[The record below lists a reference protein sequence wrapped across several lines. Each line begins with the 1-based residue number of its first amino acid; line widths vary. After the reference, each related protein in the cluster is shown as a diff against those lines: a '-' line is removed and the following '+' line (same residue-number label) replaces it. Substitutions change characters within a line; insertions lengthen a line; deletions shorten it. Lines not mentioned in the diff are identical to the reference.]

1 MNRTRLFLIIICFT
15 NLCYAQNDVESIIR
29 VADSLYADLRYDLAI
44 IEFKRASV
52 LYPENEY
59 NYQVHSKMAL
69 CYKKLGYFI
78 EAINIHKTLLAKDS
92 SQWGSII
99 EIASIYQLMGQFS
112 DSNRFIKKYF
122 SSLESSKKD
131 SLNFLR
137 SCNYFALMKV
147 DSSKFYFNSI
157 KEKELGEF
165 IDRNLKIITHFQ
177 DSKKYNHK
185 SAKYLN
191 ILFPGAGYLY
201 LDMPQTFAATL
212 FVESLFL
219 YSTIITYN
227 NQYAIGTLFGGLFF
241 SGFYLGSIY
250 GAEQFAKKKTKNMYK
265 KYYDKLIFGFTKT

>member
-1 MNRTRLFLIIICFT
+1 MNQTRLLLIIIFFT
-15 NLCYAQNDVESIIR
+15 NLFYAKNDLGSIIR
-29 VADSLYADLRYDLAI
+29 VGDSLYADLRYDLAI

-52 LYPENEY
+52 LYPKNEH

-92 SQWGSII
+92 SQWDSII

-112 DSNRFIKKYF
+112 DSNRFINKYF
-122 SSLESSKKD
+122 SSLESDKKD
-131 SLNFLR
+131 SLTFLM

-147 DSSKFYFNSI
+147 DSSRFFFESI
-157 KEKELGEF
+157 EEKELGTLVN
-165 IDRNLKIITHFQ
+165 RNLKIINQFEQ
-177 DSKKYNHK
+177 LKKYNHK

-219 YSTIITYN
+219 YATVITYN
-227 NQYAIGTLFGGLFF
+227 NQYAIGTLFGGLLF

-250 GAEQFAKKKTKNMYK
+250 GAEQFSKKKTKKMFR
-265 KYYDKLIFGFTKT
+265 KYYDKLIFGFTIS